1 MGGAKNC
8 PETPRQKMISMM
20 YLVLTAMLALNVSAA
35 ILNGYAQVDDSL
47 HATIETMTEGNNET
61 YSQFDV
67 ALEQNPEKV
76 KVWYDKAQ
84 EIKKNSAAFYEYVQN
99 FKDSMVLISE
109 GKDAQ
114 KNAKVRDLKKQDD
127 TNVPQRY
134 GINEGNA
141 LKLKQAI
148 NDYREFMIEI
158 TGNSPALDEELRQ
171 TFVTPQGVNAEGDSI
186 SWEDGVFTEMPMCAT
201 LTVLTKLQNDI
212 RHCEGRAVRYLLTCT
227 DATDLRVN
235 KFSAYVIPT
244 SDYVIKG
251 DKYKA
256 QIILAAIDSTN
267 VPIYEV
273 NGQRINSNGLY
284 EMVANTVGQHKIK
297 GLIKYMDQQ
306 GEMKSI
312 PFERDF
318 TVGEPSA
325 TVSNNELNIMFLGYE
340 NEVSVSVPG
349 VSSNALDLKC
359 KDASIK
365 KNGGKWMLKL
375 NDKIKA
381 GGKIKLD
388 VYANIE
394 GKSTLM
400 GSHEYR
406 VKNLPPPSVYFYEP
420 SNDGYYKNGKIA
432 KVKLRNK
439 DNHFVASYGED
450 GLVEAKF
457 EISSFEVRLPSGTT
471 VAVNGNRFNKK
482 ALALIEDLELGTQI
496 TIMSIKAKNPDGSNR
511 DITEVINIIL

>member
-76 KVWYDKAQ
+76 QVWYDKAQ

-212 RHCEGRAVRYLLTCT
+212 RHCEGRAIRYLLTRT

-235 KFSAYVIPT
+235 KFNAYVIPT

-267 VPIYEV
+267 VPVYEV
-273 NGQRINSNGLY
+273 NGVKIKSDGVY
-284 EMVANTVGQHKIK
+284 EMLANTVGQHKIK
-297 GLIKYMDQQ
+297 GSVSYMDQQ

-312 PFERDF
+312 PFEREF

-325 TVSNNELNIMFLGYE
+325 TVSNTELNIMFRGYE
-340 NEVSVSVPG
+340 NTFSVSVPG
-349 VSSNALDLKC
+349 ISSNALEIQC
-359 KDASIK
+359 KEASVK
-365 KNGGKWMLKL
+365 KNGANWTIVPNKNSVAKNLK
-375 NDKIKA
+375 I
-381 GGKIKLD
+381 D
-388 VYANIE
+388 VYAKIE
-394 GKSTLM
+394 GKSVLM
-400 GSHEYR
+400 GSHSYR
-406 VKNLPPPSVYFYEP
+406 VKNLPDPSVFFQETERDIL
-420 SNDGYYKNGKIA
+420 SKNTKISFL
-432 KVKLRNK
+432 KLKNPK
-439 DNHFVASYGED
+439 NMFVASYGDD

-457 EISSFEVRLPSGTT
+457 VISSFEVRLPSGTSIK
-471 VAVNGNRFNKK
+471 VNGNKFSRE
-482 ALALIEDLELGTQI
+482 ALDAISQLQIGSQI

-511 DITEVINIIL
+511 DITEVINITL